1 MSQKAFGVIHPRV
14 LEPLIL
20 LFRPQW
26 GLCISVY
33 TVSILFYSLFSKGFY
48 YYY

>member
-1 MSQKAFGVIHPRV
+1 M
-14 LEPLIL
+14 EPLIL

-33 TVSILFYSLFSKGFY
+33 AASIGVFYDTIEEINVDSKAEY
-48 YYY
+48 TA